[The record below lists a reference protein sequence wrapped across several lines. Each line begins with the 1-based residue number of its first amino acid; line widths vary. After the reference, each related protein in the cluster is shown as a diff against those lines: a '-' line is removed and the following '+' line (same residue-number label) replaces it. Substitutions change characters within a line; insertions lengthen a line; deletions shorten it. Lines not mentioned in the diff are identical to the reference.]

1 MVVSGGKSLKRM
13 KRRVTADHH
22 DFYSFP
28 SPSVSVSENFSGG
41 PFRSNV
47 RSFLTKYALL
57 PPPSALF
64 PHLLTWQI
72 LFRVGEITDGSDSG
86 PAVVCLDVVEEDVAR
101 SRSVYCDQ
109 CRVFGEL
116 TRQLLTGSV
125 LRESLWFHRFFFTGF
140 YPVAGFISQ
149 TNSFFF
155 FIQQNHLLFAI
166 IG

>member
-22 DFYSFP
+22 DFFSFP
-28 SPSVSVSENFSGG
+28 SPSVAVSENFSGG

-125 LRESLWFHRFFFTGF
+125 LRESLWFHRFFL
-140 YPVAGFISQ
+140 PVFIRLPVSYHKP
-149 TNSFFF
+149 TLFF

>member
-1 MVVSGGKSLKRM
+1 MVVSGGKSLKRV
-13 KRRVTADHH
+13 KKRVTADHH
-22 DFYSFP
+22 DFFTFP
-28 SPSVSVSENFSGG
+28 SPTLTASENFSIG
-41 PFRSNV
+41 PFRSNI

-72 LFRVGEITDGSDSG
+72 LFRVGEITEGSESG

-116 TRQLLTGSV
+116 TRQFLT
-125 LRESLWFHRFFFTGF
+125 RFCFTWITLASSFFTGF
-140 YPVAGFISQ
+140 YPVPG
-149 TNSFFF
+149 
-155 FIQQNHLLFAI
+155 LLWPTFLKQEANYSLLY
-166 IG
+166 

>member
-13 KRRVTADHH
+13 KRRVTADYH
-22 DFYSFP
+22 DFFSFP
-28 SPSVSVSENFSGG
+28 SPSLAASESFSGG

-47 RSFLTKYALL
+47 HSFLTKYALL

-72 LFRVGEITDGSDSG
+72 LFRVGEITEGGESG
-86 PAVVCLDVVEEDVAR
+86 PAVICLDVVEEDVAR

-116 TRQLLTGSV
+116 TRFGFTWITLVSSV
-125 LRESLWFHRFFFTGF
+125 FLPVSIRLPVF
-140 YPVAGFISQ
+140 YY
-149 TNSFFF
+149 
-155 FIQQNHLLFAI
+155 LLFCFS
-166 IG
+166 